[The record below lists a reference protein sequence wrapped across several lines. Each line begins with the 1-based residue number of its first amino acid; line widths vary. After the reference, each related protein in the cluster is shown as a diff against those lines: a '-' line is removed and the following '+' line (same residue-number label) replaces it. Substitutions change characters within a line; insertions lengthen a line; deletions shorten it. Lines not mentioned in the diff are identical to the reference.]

1 MDVDVLIGVSYCRQ
15 CTSCETS
22 GKGNPM
28 ANGSEDEFFWTE
40 LTAAEVGGYQDTFKV
55 FLVQVKSDTELG
67 TQLLVDPLSVFRER
81 IPEMGIGTDSDVR
94 AQVLRVNAEISANP
108 VRRSAVWIVI
118 PGSTTA
124 VGIEYKYKKDSLRTS
139 GYAATPVARASRS
152 RSRPRRRTC

>member
-1 MDVDVLIGVSYCRQ
+1 
-15 CTSCETS
+15 
-22 GKGNPM
+22 M

-124 VGIEYKYKKDSLRTS
+124 VGIEYKYKKDS
-139 GYAATPVARASRS
+139 
-152 RSRPRRRTC
+152 